1 MRASQVVLVVKK
13 EKKKIACQYRKHRDI
28 RGMGVSSI
36 AEDAAY
42 GITLRLAK
50 IYDEQLEAY
59 KLGWL
64 SITLSLHSITMYLHA
79 VVTLGIVR
87 HRCQYCKRKKL
98 ERKKPNLREREFFV
112 TEGANLFN
120 GLLTQ
125 RIHEQREAKI
135 GLVILST
142 HFYWIFF
149 SYISLFVGMFVLM
162 M

>member
-1 MRASQVVLVVKK
+1 MLVVKK
-13 EKKKIACQYRKHRDI
+13 ITCQCRKQRDI
-28 RGMGVSSI
+28 RDVGLSSL

-59 KLGWL
+59 TLDWL
-64 SITLSLHSITMYLHA
+64 VIPLSLHSITMHLHA
-79 VVTLGIVR
+79 VVTLGRVR
-87 HRCQYCKRKKL
+87 QRCQDCKRKKNGEKEGNS
-98 ERKKPNLREREFFV
+98 ERRKALCYWD
-112 TEGANLFN
+112 EGANLLN

-135 GLVILST
+135 GLVIFFT

-149 SYISLFVGMFVLM
+149 FFPYISLYVGMFVLM